1 MSAYLWPQGIRWNDE
16 PVELMF
22 NISGVITGG
31 HRMNAIDKLIELED
45 RHDELLEQLSQL
57 DQKITE
63 TLKGWAGEMTDATV
77 ALEENGRVQPISLRI
92 KSA

>member
-1 MSAYLWPQGIRWNDE
+1 
-16 PVELMF
+16 
-22 NISGVITGG
+22 
-31 HRMNAIDKLIELED
+31 MNAIDKLMELED

-63 TLKGWAGEMTDATV
+63 TLKGWGSEMTDATV
-77 ALEENGRVQPISLRI
+77 VPEENGRTQPISLRI